1 MDTEQG
7 RPAVVV
13 VGCGYVGLTTAACL
27 VELGRTVVGVDASSD
42 RLDLLR
48 QGRAPF
54 FEADLDDLVA
64 SGLASGRLSFTDD
77 LAGVAGGA
85 DVVFVCVPTPSADD
99 GSADLSIVRSV
110 VESLGRALP
119 SGAVLVLKSTVPV
132 GTSHDVSGWLDR
144 PDVEVVANPEFLQA
158 GRAVATFRNPD
169 RVVVGADT
177 AAAGDLVASLYDGMD
192 APIVRT
198 DPRSAELIKYASNTY
213 LAMRL
218 SFVNTIATLCETG
231 GGDAATVLE
240 GMGRDRRIGPA
251 FLQPGPGWGGS
262 CFPKDTK
269 ALAAVARAA
278 GADTTMLDATL
289 AANEARF
296 DQVAG
301 TVATMVGGELEGCRV
316 GVWGLTFKAGTD
328 DLRDSPALAV
338 VDRLVAAG
346 ARVVAHDPMV
356 EVSPRDGVEVVDTPV
371 EAATAAS
378 VLVVLTEWPVF
389 AAVDPVAV
397 VDVMAEPNMV
407 DTRAVVAASDYR
419 SVGVRVVR
427 AGVSA

>member
-1 MDTEQG
+1 
-7 RPAVVV
+7 
-13 VGCGYVGLTTAACL
+13 
-27 VELGRTVVGVDASSD
+27 
-42 RLDLLR
+42 
-48 QGRAPF
+48 
-54 FEADLDDLVA
+54 
-64 SGLASGRLSFTDD
+64 
-77 LAGVAGGA
+77 
-85 DVVFVCVPTPSADD
+85 
-99 GSADLSIVRSV
+99 
-110 VESLGRALP
+110 
-119 SGAVLVLKSTVPV
+119 
-132 GTSHDVSGWLDR
+132 
-144 PDVEVVANPEFLQA
+144 
-158 GRAVATFRNPD
+158 
-169 RVVVGADT
+169 VVVGAST
-177 AAAGDLVASLYDGMD
+177 PEAADAVAALYSDLG
-192 APIVRT
+192 APYVYT

-269 ALAAVARAA
+269 ALAAVARAV
-278 GADTTMLDATL
+278 GADTTMLEATL

-301 TVATMVGGELEGCRV
+301 LVASAAGGSLDGRRI

-356 EVSPRDGVEVVDTPV
+356 EVSLRNGVEVVETPL
-371 EAATAAS
+371 AAAS
-378 VLVVLTEWPVF
+378 GARVLVVLTEWPEF
-389 AAVDPVAV
+389 ATVDPATVAEVMAASNVVDARGVLDVGRYGAVGLSVAV
-397 VDVMAEPNMV
+397 P
-407 DTRAVVAASDYR
+407 
-419 SVGVRVVR
+419 GK
-427 AGVSA
+427 G

>member
-1 MDTEQG
+1 M
-7 RPAVVV
+7 
-13 VGCGYVGLTTAACL
+13 GCGYVGLTAAACL
-27 VELGRTVVGVDASSD
+27 ADLGQNVVGVESD
-42 RLDLLR
+42 QLRLAALR
-48 QGRAPF
+48 RGRVPF
-54 FEADLDDLVA
+54 FEPGLDDLVVA
-64 SGLASGRLSFTDD
+64 GLGSGDLSFTGD
-77 LAGVAGGA
+77 LDEAARTA
-85 DVVFVCVPTPSADD
+85 DVVLISVPTPSLAD
-99 GSADLSIVRSV
+99 GSADLSKVRSV
-110 VESLGRALP
+110 VATLADELPPRAVV
-119 SGAVLVLKSTVPV
+119 ALKSTVPV
-132 GTSHDVSGWLDR
+132 GTCAQVVGWMGRFDI
-144 PDVEVVANPEFLQA
+144 EVVANPEFLRAGQA
-158 GRAVATFRNPD
+158 VTAFQNPD
-169 RVVVGADT
+169 RVVVGAST
-177 AAAGDLVASLYDGMD
+177 PEAADAVAALYSALG
-192 APIVRT
+192 APYVYT

-269 ALAAVARAA
+269 ALAAVARAV
-278 GADTTMLDATL
+278 GADTTMLEATL

-301 TVATMVGGELEGCRV
+301 LVASAAGGSLDGRRI

-356 EVSPRDGVEVVDTPV
+356 EVSLRNGVEVVETPL
-371 EAATAAS
+371 AAAS
-378 VLVVLTEWPVF
+378 GARVLVVLTEWPEF
-389 AAVDPVAV
+389 ATVDPATVAEVMAASNVVDARGVLDVGRYGAVGLSVAV
-397 VDVMAEPNMV
+397 P
-407 DTRAVVAASDYR
+407 
-419 SVGVRVVR
+419 GK
-427 AGVSA
+427 G